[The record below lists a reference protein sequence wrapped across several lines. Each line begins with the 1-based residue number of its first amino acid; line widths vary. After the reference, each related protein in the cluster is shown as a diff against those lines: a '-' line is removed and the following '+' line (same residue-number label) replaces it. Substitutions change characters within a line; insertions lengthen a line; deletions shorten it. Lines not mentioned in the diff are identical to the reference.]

1 MTKILVV
8 DDDLLALATTS
19 LGLQQ
24 VGYEAMQ
31 AANGADALQLCEHE
45 RPDLVLLDIRMP
57 AMSGFELAKLFNEQK
72 ISFIF
77 LSAYSDEDMVKTAA
91 QVGALGYL
99 IKPIE
104 MHRIIPAIEVA
115 LILAVEQIKAGQAI
129 DNLANALGKNREID
143 IAIGLLMERYQF
155 SQVSAFEHL
164 RNYARSNRIKVIDV
178 ANGLINGS
186 IHHLPAKQK
195 NFKKI

>member
-8 DDDLLALATTS
+8 DDDLLVLATTTM
-19 LGLQQ
+19 GLQQ

-31 AANGADALQLCEHE
+31 AASGAQALQLCGHE

-143 IAIGLLMERYQF
+143 VAIGLLMERYQLK
-155 SQVSAFEHL
+155 QVGAFEHL
-164 RNYARSNRIKVIDV
+164 RNYARSNRMKVIDV

-186 IHHLPAKQK
+186 IHYLPAKQE